1 MVEYIERASA
11 IDSAKL
17 TCFGRTDQQGLVLEI
32 LTTVQGKICEIP
44 AADVVPAEELA
55 KRDQEIKRL
64 QAEVDRLHKENFW
77 LTGHHE
83 GKQDGTT
90 QV

>member
-1 MVEYIERASA
+1 MDEYIKRASA

-17 TCFGRTDQQGLVLEI
+17 NCIGRTDRQGFVLEI
-32 LTTVQGKICEIP
+32 LATVQRKICEIP
-44 AADVVPAEELA
+44 VADVVPAEELA

-77 LTGHHE
+77 LTGHKE
-83 GKQDGTT
+83 DEQDGTA
-90 QV
+90 